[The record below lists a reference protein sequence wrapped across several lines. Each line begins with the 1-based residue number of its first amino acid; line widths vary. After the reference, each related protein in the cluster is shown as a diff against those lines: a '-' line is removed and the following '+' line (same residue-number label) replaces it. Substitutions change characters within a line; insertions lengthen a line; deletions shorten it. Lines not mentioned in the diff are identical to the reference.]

1 MVRVTSPQ
9 YILIEYGMVRENKER
24 GKYHYTQ
31 IFLEVFFSF
40 LIFWFLVCLQGFL
53 SIRIRHFTST
63 SLLPQ
68 SLWKT
73 TYDHTSVSNTP
84 VLPGVYV
91 LFLGPFRKEPQIT
104 KLFRANNLHSLV
116 KWPSTQKERISTKVG
131 GEGGNSEWPFPA
143 HKWSPMSMTFRQI
156 SFRK

>member
-9 YILIEYGMVRENKER
+9 YIFIEYGMVRENKKR
-24 GKYHYTQ
+24 TKYHYTQ
-31 IFLEVFFSF
+31 IFLEVFFLFWSF
-40 LIFWFLVCLQGFL
+40 DFCFVFK

-73 TYDHTSVSNTP
+73 TLDHTSVSNTP